1 MALRVSKDTFEQE
14 VLHADKPVLVE
25 FYSDSCI
32 PCKKIAAVLGELED
46 LYEDKIYVK
55 KVNVNFEEG
64 LVEQY
69 RVMSSPTVI
78 LFNRGKEEKRLSG
91 AEKKGNA
98 GSIISGFNQIKA
110 RDRNMNIKI
119 AGNKKEFLDGITVAR
134 LIELEEVENPEYVT
148 VTLNDEFVERG
159 QFEATELKDG
169 DEVEFL
175 YFMGGGSL

>member
-1 MALRVSKDTFEQE
+1 MAARVSKDTFEKE
-14 VLHADKPVLVE
+14 VLHSDKPVLVE

-55 KVNVNFEEG
+55 KVNVNFEES

-91 AEKKGNA
+91 AEKREA
-98 GSIISGFNQIKA
+98 LEA
-110 RDRNMNIKI
+110 L
-119 AGNKKEFLDGITVAR
+119 FLD
-134 LIELEEVENPEYVT
+134 LI
-148 VTLNDEFVERG
+148 
-159 QFEATELKDG
+159 K
-169 DEVEFL
+169 
-175 YFMGGGSL
+175 